1 MELHHIPSWFAN
13 VSFFFGSEFSV
24 SLQTTSSGFPL
35 LFFLFFGETVWVST
49 VENRF
54 GKKSF
59 KWQVLL
65 KKDLT
70 IEEYVGDWRKILP
83 PEHYHSLHEGQR
95 DSHTDFFHVT
105 VPRIHNIFGLLK
117 RYRRKINRDRKSRIH
132 VWETNFIQKIY
143 SSDEWVNLKP
153 FVFGRCTLAY
163 KWVENLISLTMYVQ
177 ENRDRNWHFWT
188 KITSKCP
195 FSNLKSLRC
204 ASINLN

>member
-1 MELHHIPSWFAN
+1 MICILRITFSSRPRATGVLLEHSSVYIIELHHIPSWFAN

-70 IEEYVGDWRKILP
+70 IEEYVGDWRKFYRQNTIIP
-83 PEHYHSLHEGQR
+83 CMKGS
-95 DSHTDFFHVT
+95 VT
-105 VPRIHNIFGLLK
+105 VTPTSSTSRSRGQVIFL
-117 RYRRKINRDRKSRIH
+117 
-132 VWETNFIQKIY
+132 VY
-143 SSDEWVNLKP
+143 SKGTDGK
-153 FVFGRCTLAY
+153 
-163 KWVENLISLTMYVQ
+163 
-177 ENRDRNWHFWT
+177 
-188 KITSKCP
+188 
-195 FSNLKSLRC
+195 
-204 ASINLN
+204 